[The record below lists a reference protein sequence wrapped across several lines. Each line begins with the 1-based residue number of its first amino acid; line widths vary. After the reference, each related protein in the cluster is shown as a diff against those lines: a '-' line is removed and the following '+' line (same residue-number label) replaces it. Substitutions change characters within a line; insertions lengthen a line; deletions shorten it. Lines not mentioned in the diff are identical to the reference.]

1 GNFIVV
7 FKKGITPDQ
16 ITEYIDQ
23 VNESG
28 GEVTHRFDP
37 DILNGFSAKLT
48 PESLQSFQSLTGDV
62 IDYVGVYTPKSG
74 RHAQLIVVI

>member
-1 GNFIVV
+1 MLTLMV
-7 FKKGITPDQ
+7 FFFWK
-16 ITEYIDQ
+16 
-23 VNESG
+23 
-28 GEVTHRFDP
+28 
-37 DILNGFSAKLT
+37 GFSAKLT